1 LKWTINQ
8 LNQLAARKDLM
19 IDEVVDV
26 TDLMELEK
34 SIRDISPVKVTGRA
48 DLSSTKASFH
58 LTISGS
64 MILPCSRTLV
74 DVKFPF
80 EIKTTET
87 FLLRQTSEFDLDS
100 NDDVHQVEGEVIDL
114 LPLIKEN
121 ILIEIPM
128 QIFCD
133 DSNSKDAAPQS
144 GQGWE
149 VITEDDKKNKIDPRL
164 AGLAKFFE
172 DE

>member
-1 LKWTINQ
+1 MKWTINQ
-8 LNQLAARKDLM
+8 LNQLARKGLMIEETVDVKDLM
-19 IDEVVDV
+19 EFDN
-26 TDLMELEK
+26 
-34 SIRDISPVKVTGRA
+34 SIRDISPVQVTGRA

-58 LTISGS
+58 ITISGS

-80 EIKTTET
+80 EIQTTET
-87 FLLRQTSEFDLDS
+87 FLLRETSDYDLES
-100 NDDVHQVEGEVIDL
+100 EEDVYQVRGEVIDL

-121 ILIEIPM
+121 ILLEIPM

-133 DSNSKDAAPQS
+133 DSNSEDAAPQS
-144 GQGWE
+144 GQDWE
-149 VITEDDKKNKIDPRL
+149 VITEDDRKNKIDPRL

>member
-1 LKWTINQ
+1 MKWSINQ
-8 LNQLAARKDLM
+8 LNQLARKGLT
-19 IDEVVDV
+19 IDEIVDV
-26 TDLMELEK
+26 SDLK
-34 SIRDISPVKVTGRA
+34 DIDKTIRDVSPVHITGRG
-48 DLSSTKASFH
+48 DLSSTKATFH

-80 EIKTTET
+80 EIRTTET
-87 FLLRQTSEFDLDS
+87 FLLRDTSDFDLESD
-100 NDDVHQVEGEVIDL
+100 DDVHQVRGEVIDL

-121 ILIEIPM
+121 ILLEIPI
-128 QIFCD
+128 QIFSD
-133 DSNSKDAAPQS
+133 DSNSQDGAPQS
-144 GQGWE
+144 GQDWE
-149 VITEDDKKNKIDPRL
+149 VISEEDNKKKIDPRL

>member
-1 LKWTINQ
+1 MKWTINQ
-8 LNQLAARKDLM
+8 LNQLARKGLM
-19 IDEVVDV
+19 IDETVDV
-26 TDLMELEK
+26 KDLMELDK
-34 SIRDISPVKVTGRA
+34 SIRNISPVQVTGRA
-48 DLSSTKASFH
+48 DLSSSTKASFH
-58 LTISGS
+58 ITITGS

-80 EIKTTET
+80 EIKTTEN
-87 FLLRQTSEFDLDS
+87 FLLRETSDYDLES
-100 NDDVHQVEGEVIDL
+100 DVDIHQARGEVIDL

-121 ILIEIPM
+121 ILLEIPM

-133 DSNSKDAAPQS
+133 DSNSEDGAPQS
-144 GQGWE
+144 GQDWE

>member
-8 LNQLAARKDLM
+8 LNQLAHKGLT
-19 IDEVVDV
+19 IDETVDV
-26 TDLMELEK
+26 KDIMELEK
-34 SIRDISPVKVTGRA
+34 SIRDISPVHVTGRA

-58 LTISGS
+58 ITISGS

-80 EIKTTET
+80 EIGTTET
-87 FLLRQTSEFDLDS
+87 FLLKDTSVYDLESDE
-100 NDDVHQVEGEVIDL
+100 DVHLIRGEVIDL
-114 LPLIKEN
+114 LPIIKEN
-121 ILIEIPM
+121 ILLEIPM

-133 DSNSKDAAPQS
+133 DSNSEDAAPQS
-144 GQGWE
+144 GQDWE
-149 VITEDDKKNKIDPRL
+149 VITEDDNKNKIDPRL

>member
-1 LKWTINQ
+1 MKWTINQ
-8 LNQLAARKDLM
+8 LNQLARKGLT
-19 IDEVVDV
+19 IDETVDV
-26 TDLMELEK
+26 QDIMELEK
-34 SIRDISPVKVTGRA
+34 TIRDISPVQVTGRA

-58 LTISGS
+58 ITISGS

-80 EIKTTET
+80 EIRTTET
-87 FLLRQTSEFDLDS
+87 FLLKDTSVYDLESDE
-100 NDDVHQVEGEVIDL
+100 DVHQIRGEVIDL
-114 LPLIKEN
+114 LPIIKEN
-121 ILIEIPM
+121 ILLEIPM

-133 DSNSKDAAPQS
+133 DSNSEDAAPQS
-144 GQGWE
+144 GQDWE
-149 VITEDDKKNKIDPRL
+149 VITEDDQKNKIDPRL

>member
-1 LKWTINQ
+1 MKWTINQ
-8 LNQLAARKDLM
+8 LNQLARKGLM
-19 IDEVVDV
+19 IDETVDV
-26 TDLMELEK
+26 RDLMEIDK
-34 SIRDISPVKVTGRA
+34 SIRDISPVQITGRA

-58 LTISGS
+58 LAISGS

-87 FLLRQTSEFDLDS
+87 FLLRQTSEFDLES
-100 NDDVHQVEGEVIDL
+100 EEDVHQVKGEVIDL

-121 ILIEIPM
+121 ILLEIPI

-133 DSNSKDAAPQS
+133 DDSNSEDAAPQS
-144 GQGWE
+144 GQDWE
-149 VITEDDKKNKIDPRL
+149 VISEDDNKNKIDPRL

>member
-1 LKWTINQ
+1 MKWTINQ
-8 LNQLAARKDLM
+8 LNQLARKGLM
-19 IDEVVDV
+19 IDETVDV
-26 TDLMELEK
+26 KDLMEIEK
-34 SIRDISPVKVTGRA
+34 SIRDIPPVHVTGRA

-58 LTISGS
+58 ITISGS

-80 EIKTTET
+80 EIRTTET
-87 FLLRQTSEFDLDS
+87 FLLRETSDYDLESDE
-100 NDDVHQVEGEVIDL
+100 DVNQVQGEVIDL

-121 ILIEIPM
+121 ILLEIPM

-133 DSNSKDAAPQS
+133 NSNSEDAAPQS
-144 GQGWE
+144 GQDWE

>member
-1 LKWTINQ
+1 MVEET
-8 LNQLAARKDLM
+8 
-19 IDEVVDV
+19 VDV
-26 TDLMELEK
+26 KDLMELDK
-34 SIRDISPVKVTGRA
+34 SIREISPVQVTGRA

-58 LTISGS
+58 ITISGS

-80 EIKTTET
+80 EIRTTET
-87 FLLRQTSEFDLDS
+87 FLLRETSEYDLESDE
-100 NDDVHQVEGEVIDL
+100 DVHQVRGEVIDL

-121 ILIEIPM
+121 ILLEIPI

-133 DSNSKDAAPQS
+133 DSNSEDAAPQS
-144 GQGWE
+144 GQDWE
-149 VITEDDKKNKIDPRL
+149 VITEDDRKNKIDPRL

>member
-1 LKWTINQ
+1 MKWTINQ
-8 LNQLAARKDLM
+8 LNQLARKGLM
-19 IDEVVDV
+19 IDEIVDV
-26 TDLMELEK
+26 RELMELDT
-34 SIRDISPVKVTGRA
+34 SIRDITPVQVTGRA

-80 EIKTTET
+80 EIRTTET
-87 FLLRQTSEFDLDS
+87 FLLRETSDFDLESD
-100 NDDVHQVEGEVIDL
+100 DDVHQVRSEVIDL

-121 ILIEIPM
+121 ILLEIPI

-133 DSNSKDAAPQS
+133 DSNSEDAAPQS
-144 GQGWE
+144 GQDWE
-149 VITEDDKKNKIDPRL
+149 VISEEDKKNKIDPRL

>member
-1 LKWTINQ
+1 MKWTINQ
-8 LNQLAARKDLM
+8 LNQLARKDLM
-19 IDEVVDV
+19 IDETVDV
-26 TDLMELEK
+26 KDIMELDK
-34 SIRDISPVKVTGRA
+34 SIRDISPVQVSGRV
-48 DLSSTKASFH
+48 DLSSSKASFH
-58 LTISGS
+58 ITISGS

-80 EIKTTET
+80 EIRTTET
-87 FLLRQTSEFDLDS
+87 FLLKETSNYDLES
-100 NDDVHQVEGEVIDL
+100 DDDIHQVRGEVIDL

-121 ILIEIPM
+121 ILLEIPI

-133 DSNSKDAAPQS
+133 DSNSEDAAPQS
-144 GQGWE
+144 GQDWE

>member
-1 LKWTINQ
+1 MKWTINQ
-8 LNQLAARKDLM
+8 LNQLAQKGLM
-19 IDEVVDV
+19 IDEIVDV
-26 TDLMELEK
+26 RDLMEIDK
-34 SIRDISPVKVTGRA
+34 SIRDITPVQVTGRA

-80 EIKTTET
+80 EIRTTET
-87 FLLRQTSEFDLDS
+87 FLLRETSDFDLES
-100 NDDVHQVEGEVIDL
+100 DDDIHQVRGEVIDL
-114 LPLIKEN
+114 LPIIKEN
-121 ILIEIPM
+121 ILLEIPI

-133 DSNSKDAAPQS
+133 DSNSEDAAPQS
-144 GQGWE
+144 GQDWE

>member
-1 LKWTINQ
+1 MKWTINQ
-8 LNQLAARKDLM
+8 LNQLAHKGLT
-19 IDEVVDV
+19 IDETVDV
-26 TDLMELEK
+26 KDIMELEK
-34 SIRDISPVKVTGRA
+34 SIRDISPVQITGRA

-58 LTISGS
+58 ITISGS

-80 EIKTTET
+80 EIRTTET
-87 FLLRQTSEFDLDS
+87 FLLKDTSVYDLESDE
-100 NDDVHQVEGEVIDL
+100 DVHQIRGEVIDL
-114 LPLIKEN
+114 LPIIKEN
-121 ILIEIPM
+121 ILLEIPM

-133 DSNSKDAAPQS
+133 DSNSEDAAPQS
-144 GQGWE
+144 GQDWE
-149 VITEDDKKNKIDPRL
+149 VISEDDKKNKIDPRL

>member
-1 LKWTINQ
+1 MKWTINQ
-8 LNQLAARKDLM
+8 LNQLARKDLM
-19 IDEVVDV
+19 IDETVDV
-26 TDLMELEK
+26 KDIMELDK
-34 SIRDISPVKVTGRA
+34 SIRDISPVQVSGRV
-48 DLSSTKASFH
+48 DLSSSKASFH
-58 LTISGS
+58 ITISGS

-80 EIKTTET
+80 EIRTTET
-87 FLLRQTSEFDLDS
+87 FLLKETSDYDLES
-100 NDDVHQVEGEVIDL
+100 DDDIHQVRGEVIDL

-121 ILIEIPM
+121 ILLEIPI

-133 DSNSKDAAPQS
+133 DSNSEDAAPQS
-144 GQGWE
+144 GQDWE